1 MQKARDIAAV
11 VLAALLVVGLAVVS
25 VRGLIDPRQ
34 ASLRLVS
41 RCRMLLERC
50 SIACMSQ
57 SRHRGCKRGLSDQA
71 PMDAAAVLL
80 TAATALRYST

>member
-41 RCRMLLERC
+41 RCRMLLERS
-50 SIACMSQ
+50 SIACIC
-57 SRHRGCKRGLSDQA
+57 RNLVIV
-71 PMDAAAVLL
+71 AASAVFLIRRQWTPL
-80 TAATALRYST
+80 PSC